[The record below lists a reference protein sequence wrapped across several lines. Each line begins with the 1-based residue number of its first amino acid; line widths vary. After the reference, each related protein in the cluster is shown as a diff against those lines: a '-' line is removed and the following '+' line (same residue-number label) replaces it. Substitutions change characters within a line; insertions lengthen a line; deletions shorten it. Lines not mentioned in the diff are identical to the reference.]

1 MLKAIMGKGLIRIIR
16 VIIILILWLCT
27 SGKSTI
33 KVNSVFNN
41 KKYFAENLVVLKKT
55 CIFASS
61 FFSG

>member
-1 MLKAIMGKGLIRIIR
+1 MLKAIMGKGLIHIIR
-16 VIIILILWLCT
+16 VIIILISLCT
-27 SGKSTI
+27 SEKSTI

-41 KKYFAENLVVLKKT
+41 KKYFSKNLVINKKT

>member
-16 VIIILILWLCT
+16 IIIILISWLCT
-27 SGKSTI
+27 SEKSTI

-41 KKYFAENLVVLKKT
+41 KKYFPKNLVVNKKT
-55 CIFASS
+55 CIFAPS